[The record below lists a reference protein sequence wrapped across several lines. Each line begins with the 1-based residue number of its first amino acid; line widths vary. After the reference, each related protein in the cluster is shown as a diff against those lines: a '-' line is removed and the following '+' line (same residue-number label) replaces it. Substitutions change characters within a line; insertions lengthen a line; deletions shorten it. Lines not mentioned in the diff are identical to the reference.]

1 LLSLDPKKLAEMSI
15 PVGTGWLLGSCME
28 ARGKQD
34 LWIRQKPE
42 VLEVL
47 REQAIV
53 QSVESS
59 NRIEG
64 VTIPAD
70 RLRPVVLGKAKPRDR
85 SEEELAGY
93 RDALDWIHSR
103 KRRVSVMPA
112 VFQRLH
118 ALAQGGFSG
127 DAGEWKKRENEIIAI
142 LPSGERKIRF
152 VPTSAK
158 DTPKS
163 MDSLCR
169 NYREACDDERVPPLL
184 VVATFVFD
192 LLCIHPFR
200 DGNGRVSRLATTLLL
215 QSHGFQ
221 VARYISLERLVEESK
236 EDYYGV
242 MAECSR
248 GWHEG
253 KNEIT
258 PWWNYFLSML
268 RRAYKAFE
276 RQVESVD
283 ARPAKSDL
291 VRHTVLAQVEQF
303 TLGDLAAQLPA
314 VSPQLIKKVFAELK
328 KQGKIRLVG
337 RGRGARWEI
346 VPKRSGKSPCL

>member
-1 LLSLDPKKLAEMSI
+1 MLSLDPKKLAEASI

-34 LWIRQKPE
+34 LWLRQKPE

-47 REQAIV
+47 REQAII

-70 RLRPVVLGKAKPRDR
+70 RLRPVVLGKVKPRDR
-85 SEEELAGY
+85 SDEELAGY
-93 RDALDWIHSR
+93 RQALDWIFSR
-103 KRRVSVMPA
+103 KRKVSVIPG
-112 VFQRLH
+112 VIQRLH
-118 ALAQGGFSG
+118 TLAQGGFSG
-127 DAGEWKKRENEIIAI
+127 DAGEWKKRDNQIIEI
-142 LPSGERKIRF
+142 LPNGERKIRF

-158 DTPKS
+158 DTPKT
-163 MDSLCR
+163 MDALCR
-169 NYREACDDERVPPLL
+169 NYREACDDQRLPPLL
-184 VVATFVFD
+184 SVATFVFD

-200 DGNGRVSRLATTLLL
+200 DGNGRVARLATTLLL
-215 QSHGFQ
+215 QAHGFQ
-221 VARYISLERLVEESK
+221 VTRYVSLERLVEQSK

-242 MAECSR
+242 LAECSQ

-253 KNEIT
+253 KNDLI
-258 PWWNYFLSML
+258 PWWNYFLSAL
-268 RRAYKAFE
+268 RRAYKEFE
-276 RQVESVD
+276 RQMESTE

-291 VRHTVLAQVEQF
+291 VRQTVLAQVEQF
-303 TLGDLAAQLPA
+303 TLGDLVAQLPSA
-314 VSPQLIKKVFAELK
+314 STQLIKKILAELK
-328 KQGKIRLVG
+328 KQDKIRLVG

-346 VPKRSGKSPCL
+346 IP

>member
-1 LLSLDPKKLAEMSI
+1 MLSLDPKKLAELSI
-15 PVGTGWLLGSCME
+15 PVGTAWLLGSCME

-34 LWIRQKPE
+34 LWLRQKPE

-47 REQAIV
+47 REQAII

-70 RLRPVVLGKAKPRDR
+70 RLRPVVLGKVKPRDR

-93 RDALDWIHSR
+93 RQAIDWIFSR
-103 KRRVSVMPA
+103 KRKVSVIPA
-112 VFQRLH
+112 VIQRLH
-118 ALAQGGFSG
+118 TLAQGGFSG
-127 DAGEWKKRENEIIAI
+127 DAGEWKKRDNEIIEI
-142 LPSGERKIRF
+142 LPNGERKIRF

-158 DTPKS
+158 DTPKT
-163 MDSLCR
+163 MDALCR
-169 NYREACDDERVPPLL
+169 NYREACDDQRLPPLL
-184 VVATFVFD
+184 NVATFVFD

-215 QSHGFQ
+215 QAHGFQ
-221 VARYISLERLVEESK
+221 VTRYVSLERLIEQSK

-242 MAECSR
+242 LSERSQ

-253 KNEIT
+253 KNDLL
-258 PWWNYFLSML
+258 PWWNYFLSAL
-268 RRAYKAFE
+268 RRAYKEFE
-276 RQVESVD
+276 RQMESTE

-291 VRHTVLAQVEQF
+291 VRQTVLAQVEQF
-303 TLGDLAAQLPA
+303 TLGDLVAQLPSA
-314 VSPQLIKKVFAELK
+314 STQLIKKILAELK

-346 VPKRSGKSPCL
+346 IP

>member
-1 LLSLDPKKLAEMSI
+1 LLSLDPKKLAELSI
-15 PVGTGWLLGSCME
+15 PVGTAWLLGSCME

-34 LWIRQKPE
+34 LWLRQKPE

-47 REQAIV
+47 REQAII

-70 RLRPVVLGKAKPRDR
+70 RLRPVVLGKVKPRDR

-93 RDALDWIHSR
+93 RQAMDWIFSR
-103 KRRVSVMPA
+103 KRKVSVIPA
-112 VFQRLH
+112 VIQRLH
-118 ALAQGGFSG
+118 TLAQGGFSG
-127 DAGEWKKRENEIIAI
+127 DAGEWKKRDNEIIKI
-142 LPSGERKIRF
+142 LPNGERKIRF

-158 DTPKS
+158 DTPET
-163 MDSLCR
+163 MDALCR
-169 NYREACDDERVPPLL
+169 NYREACDDQRLPPLL
-184 VVATFVFD
+184 NVATFVFD

-215 QSHGFQ
+215 QAHGFQ
-221 VARYISLERLVEESK
+221 VTRYVSLERLIEQSK

-242 MAECSR
+242 LSECSQ

-253 KNEIT
+253 KNDLL
-258 PWWNYFLSML
+258 PWWNYFLSAL
-268 RRAYKAFE
+268 RRAYKEFE
-276 RQVESVD
+276 RQMESTE

-291 VRHTVLAQVEQF
+291 VRQTVLAQVEQF
-303 TLGDLAAQLPA
+303 TLGDLVAQLPSA
-314 VSPQLIKKVFAELK
+314 STQLIKKILAELK
-328 KQGKIRLVG
+328 KQGKLRLVG

-346 VPKRSGKSPCL
+346 IP

>member
-1 LLSLDPKKLAEMSI
+1 LLSLDPKKLAELSI
-15 PVGTGWLLGSCME
+15 PVGTAWLLGSCME

-34 LWIRQKPE
+34 LWLRQKPE

-47 REQAIV
+47 REQAII

-70 RLRPVVLGKAKPRDR
+70 RLRPVVLGKVKPRDR

-93 RDALDWIHSR
+93 RQAMDWIFSR
-103 KRRVSVMPA
+103 KRKVSVIPA
-112 VFQRLH
+112 VIQRLH
-118 ALAQGGFSG
+118 TLAQGGFSG
-127 DAGEWKKRENEIIAI
+127 DAGEWKKRDNEIIEI
-142 LPSGERKIRF
+142 LPNGERKIRF

-158 DTPKS
+158 DTPKT
-163 MDSLCR
+163 MDALCR
-169 NYREACDDERVPPLL
+169 NYREACDDQHLPPLL
-184 VVATFVFD
+184 NVATFVFD

-215 QSHGFQ
+215 QAHGFQ
-221 VARYISLERLVEESK
+221 VTRYVSLERLIEQSK
-236 EDYYGV
+236 EDYYSV
-242 MAECSR
+242 LAECSQ

-253 KNEIT
+253 KNDLL
-258 PWWNYFLSML
+258 PWWNYFLSAL
-268 RRAYKAFE
+268 RRAYKEFE
-276 RQVESVD
+276 RQMESTE

-291 VRHTVLAQVEQF
+291 VRQTVLAQVEQF
-303 TLGDLAAQLPA
+303 TLGDLVAQLPSA
-314 VSPQLIKKVFAELK
+314 STQLIKKILAELK
-328 KQGKIRLVG
+328 KQGKLRLVG

-346 VPKRSGKSPCL
+346 IP

>member
-1 LLSLDPKKLAEMSI
+1 MLSLDPKKLAELSI
-15 PVGTGWLLGSCME
+15 PVGTAWLLGSCME

-34 LWIRQKPE
+34 LWLRQKPE

-47 REQAIV
+47 REQAII

-70 RLRPVVLGKAKPRDR
+70 RLRPVVLGKVKPRDR

-93 RDALDWIHSR
+93 RQAMDWIFSR
-103 KRRVSVMPA
+103 KRKVSVIPA
-112 VFQRLH
+112 VIQRLH
-118 ALAQGGFSG
+118 TLAQGGFSG
-127 DAGEWKKRENEIIAI
+127 DAGEWKKRDNEIIKI
-142 LPSGERKIRF
+142 LPNGERKIRF

-158 DTPKS
+158 DTPET
-163 MDSLCR
+163 MDALCR
-169 NYREACDDERVPPLL
+169 NYREACDDQRLPPLL
-184 VVATFVFD
+184 NVATFVFD

-215 QSHGFQ
+215 QAHGFQ
-221 VARYISLERLVEESK
+221 VTRYVSLERLIEQSK

-242 MAECSR
+242 LSECSQ

-253 KNEIT
+253 KNDLL
-258 PWWNYFLSML
+258 PWWNYFLSAL
-268 RRAYKAFE
+268 RRAYKEFE
-276 RQVESVD
+276 RQMESTE

-291 VRHTVLAQVEQF
+291 VRQTVLAQVEQF
-303 TLGDLAAQLPA
+303 TLGDLVAQLPSA
-314 VSPQLIKKVFAELK
+314 STQLIKKILAELK
-328 KQGKIRLVG
+328 KQGKLRLVG

-346 VPKRSGKSPCL
+346 IP

>member
-1 LLSLDPKKLAEMSI
+1 MLTLDSKKLAKTSI
-15 PVGTGWLLGSCME
+15 PVSTGWLLGSCME

-47 REQAIV
+47 REQAII

-70 RLRPVVLGKAKPRDR
+70 RLRPVVLGKARPRDR

-93 RDALDWIHSR
+93 RRALDWIFSR
-103 KRRVSVMPA
+103 KRRVSIIPDVIK
-112 VFQRLH
+112 RLH
-118 ALAQGGFSG
+118 ATAQGGLSG
-127 DAGEWKKRENEIIAI
+127 DAGEWKKRSNEIIEI
-142 LPSGERKIRF
+142 LPNGERKVRF

-158 DTPKS
+158 ATPKT
-163 MDSLCR
+163 METLCR
-169 NYREACDDERVPPLL
+169 NYRDVSDDELVPPLL

-215 QSHGFQ
+215 QTHGFQ
-221 VARYISLERLVEESK
+221 VARYISLERLIEESK
-236 EDYYGV
+236 DEYYDVLAG
-242 MAECSR
+242 CSQE
-248 GWHEG
+248 WHEG
-253 KNEIT
+253 KNEIV
-258 PWWNYFLSML
+258 PWWNYFLSVL
-268 RRAYKAFE
+268 RHAYKEFE
-276 RQVESVD
+276 RQVESTE

-291 VRHTVLAQVEQF
+291 IRQTVLAQVEQF
-303 TLGDLAAQLPA
+303 TLGDLAAQMPA
-314 VSPQLIKKVFAELK
+314 VSPQLIKKLLAELK
-328 KQGKIRLVG
+328 KQGKIRLIG

-346 VPKRSGKSPCL
+346 IP

>member
-1 LLSLDPKKLAEMSI
+1 LLTLDQKKLAGTSI
-15 PVGTGWLLGSCME
+15 PVSTGWLLGSCME

-47 REQAIV
+47 REQAII

-64 VTIPAD
+64 VTIPVD
-70 RLRPVVLGKAKPRDR
+70 RLRLVVLGNARPRDR

-93 RDALDWIHSR
+93 RRALDWIFSR
-103 KRRVSVMPA
+103 KRRVSVIPD
-112 VFQRLH
+112 VIKRLH
-118 ALAQGGFSG
+118 ATAQGGLSG
-127 DAGEWKKRENEIIAI
+127 DAGEWKKRNNEIIKI
-142 LPSGERKIRF
+142 LPNGERKVRF

-158 DTPKS
+158 ATPKT
-163 MDSLCR
+163 MEMLCR
-169 NYREACDDERVPPLL
+169 NYRDVSDDELVPLLL

-192 LLCIHPFR
+192 FLCIHPFR

-215 QSHGFQ
+215 QTHGFQ

-236 EDYYGV
+236 DEYYDV
-242 MAECSR
+242 LAECSQ
-248 GWHEG
+248 GWHDG
-253 KNEIT
+253 KSEIV
-258 PWWNYFLSML
+258 PWCNYFLSVL
-268 RRAYKAFE
+268 HRAYKEFE
-276 RQVESVD
+276 QQVERTE

-291 VRHTVLAQVEQF
+291 IRQTVLAQVEQF

-314 VSPQLIKKVFAELK
+314 VSPQLIKKVLAELK
-328 KQGKIRLVG
+328 KQGKYRLIG
-337 RGRGARWEI
+337 RGRGARWEVI
-346 VPKRSGKSPCL
+346 P

>member
-1 LLSLDPKKLAEMSI
+1 MLFLDPKKLAGTSI
-15 PVGTGWLLGSCME
+15 PVSTGWLLGSCME

-47 REQAIV
+47 REQAII

-70 RLRPVVLGKAKPRDR
+70 RLRPIVLGKARPRDR

-93 RDALDWIHSR
+93 RRALDWIFSR
-103 KRRVSVMPA
+103 KRRVSVIPD
-112 VFQRLH
+112 VIKRLH
-118 ALAQGGFSG
+118 ATAQSGRSG
-127 DAGEWKKRENEIIAI
+127 DAGEWKKRNNEIIEI
-142 LPSGERKIRF
+142 LPNGDRKVRF
-152 VPTSAK
+152 VPTTAK
-158 DTPKS
+158 ATPKT
-163 MDSLCR
+163 MEILCR
-169 NYREACDDERVPPLL
+169 NYRDASDDELVPPLL

-215 QSHGFQ
+215 QTHGFQ

-236 EDYYGV
+236 DEYYDV
-242 MAECSR
+242 LAECSQ
-248 GWHEG
+248 GWHDG
-253 KNEIT
+253 KNEIV
-258 PWWNYFLSML
+258 PWWNYFLSVL
-268 RRAYKAFE
+268 RRAYKEFE
-276 RQVESVD
+276 QQVEATE

-291 VRHTVLAQVEQF
+291 IRQTVLAHVEQF
-303 TLGDLAAQLPA
+303 TLGDLAAQMPA
-314 VSPQLIKKVFAELK
+314 VSPQLIKKVLAELK
-328 KQGKIRLVG
+328 KQGKIRLIG

-346 VPKRSGKSPCL
+346 IP

>member
-1 LLSLDPKKLAEMSI
+1 MLSLDPKKLVDKSI
-15 PVGTGWLLGSCME
+15 PVSTGWLLGSCME
-28 ARGKQD
+28 ARGEQD

-47 REQAIV
+47 REQAII

-70 RLRPVVLGKAKPRDR
+70 RLRPVVLGKARPRDC

-93 RDALDWIHSR
+93 RRALDWIFSR
-103 KRRVSVMPA
+103 KRRISIIPDVIK
-112 VFQRLH
+112 RLH
-118 ALAQGGFSG
+118 AMAQGGRSG
-127 DAGEWKKRENEIIAI
+127 DAGEWKKHNNEIMEV
-142 LPSGERKIRF
+142 LPNGERKVRF

-158 DTPKS
+158 ATPKT
-163 MDSLCR
+163 MEILCR
-169 NYREACDDERVPPLL
+169 NYRDASDDELVPSLL
-184 VVATFVFD
+184 IVATFIFD

-215 QSHGFQ
+215 QSSDVQ
-221 VARYISLERLVEESK
+221 VGRYISLERLIEESK
-236 EDYYGV
+236 DEYYDV
-242 MAECSR
+242 LAECSQ

-253 KNEIT
+253 ENEIV
-258 PWWNYFLSML
+258 PWWNYFLSVL
-268 RRAYKAFE
+268 RRAYNEFE
-276 RQVESVD
+276 QQVESTE

-291 VRHTVLAQVEQF
+291 IRQTVHTQVEQF

-314 VSPQLIKKVFAELK
+314 VSPQLIKKVLAELK
-328 KQGKIRLVG
+328 KQGKLRLVG
-337 RGRGARWEI
+337 RGRGARWEVI
-346 VPKRSGKSPCL
+346 G

>member
-1 LLSLDPKKLAEMSI
+1 MLSLDPKKLSAMSI
-15 PVGTGWLLGSCME
+15 PIGTGWLLGFCME
-28 ARGKQD
+28 ARGKQE

-42 VLEVL
+42 LLQVL

-64 VTIPAD
+64 VTIPAE

-93 RDALDWIHSR
+93 RRALDWIFSR
-103 KRRVSVMPA
+103 KRQVSITPA
-112 VFQRLH
+112 AIQRLH
-118 ALAQGGFSG
+118 TLAQYGLSG
-127 DAGEWKKRENEIIAI
+127 DAGEWKKQNNEIVEI
-142 LPSGERKIRF
+142 LPSGERRVRF
-152 VPTSAK
+152 IPTSAK
-158 DTPKS
+158 DTPK
-163 MDSLCR
+163 MMKMLCR
-169 NYREACDDERVPPLL
+169 NYREACDDERVPALL

-221 VARYISLERLVEESK
+221 VGRYISLERLVEKSK
-236 EDYYGV
+236 DDYYGV
-242 MAECSR
+242 LAACSQ
-248 GWHEG
+248 GWQEG
-253 KNEIT
+253 QNEIV
-258 PWWNYFLSML
+258 PWWNYFLSVL
-268 RRAYKAFE
+268 RLAYKEFE
-276 RQVESVD
+276 RQVVSVQ
-283 ARPAKSDL
+283 ARPAKTDL
-291 VRHTVLAQVEQF
+291 VRQTILAQVEQF

-314 VSPQLIKKVFAELK
+314 ASPQLIKKVLAELK
-328 KQGKIRLVG
+328 KQGKIRLDG

-346 VPKRSGKSPCL
+346 IL

>member
-1 LLSLDPKKLAEMSI
+1 MSLDQKKLAEISI
-15 PVGTGWLLGSCME
+15 PVGTVWLLGACME

-34 LWIRQKPE
+34 LWMRQKPE

-47 REQAIV
+47 REQAII

-64 VTIPAD
+64 VTIPAE
-70 RLRPVVLGKAKPRDR
+70 RLRPVVLGKAKPLDR

-93 RDALDWIHSR
+93 RQALVWIFTR
-103 KRRVSVMPA
+103 KRRVSVIPK
-112 VFQRLH
+112 VIQRLH
-118 ALAQGGFSG
+118 AFAQGGFSG
-127 DAGEWKKRENEIIAI
+127 DAGDWKERDNEIIEI
-142 LPSGERKIRF
+142 LPNGERKIRF

-158 DTPKS
+158 ETPKI
-163 MDSLCR
+163 MDALCR
-169 NYREACDDERVPPLL
+169 NYREACDGQHVPPLL
-184 VVATFVFD
+184 IVATFVFD
-192 LLCIHPFR
+192 ILCIHPFR

-221 VARYISLERLVEESK
+221 VARYVSLERLVEQSK
-236 EDYYGV
+236 EEYYGV
-242 MAECSR
+242 LAECSK

-253 KNEIT
+253 KNAVV

-268 RRAYKAFE
+268 RLAYKEFE
-276 RQVESVD
+276 RQVESME

-291 VRHTVLAQVEQF
+291 VRQTVLAQVEQF
-303 TLGDLAAQLPA
+303 TLGDLAAQLPSA
-314 VSPQLIKKVFAELK
+314 STQLIKKILAELK

-346 VPKRSGKSPCL
+346 IA

>member
-1 LLSLDPKKLAEMSI
+1 MLSLDQKKLAEISI

-34 LWIRQKPE
+34 LWLKQKPE
-42 VLEVL
+42 VLNVL
-47 REQAIV
+47 REQAII

-70 RLRPVVLGKAKPRDR
+70 RLRPVVLGKVKPRDR

-93 RDALDWIHSR
+93 KQALDWIFMR
-103 KRRVSVMPA
+103 KREVSVKPA
-112 VFQRLH
+112 VIQRLH
-118 ALAQGGFSG
+118 AMAQGGFSG
-127 DAGEWKKRENEIIAI
+127 DAGDWKRRDNEIIEI
-142 LPSGERKIRF
+142 LPNGERKIRF

-158 DTPKS
+158 DTAKT
-163 MDSLCR
+163 MDALCR
-169 NYREACDDERVPPLL
+169 NYREACNDQRIPPLL
-184 VVATFVFD
+184 IIATFMFD

-200 DGNGRVSRLATTLLL
+200 DGNGRISRLATTLLL
-215 QSHGFQ
+215 QTHGFQ
-221 VARYISLERLVEESK
+221 VARYISLERLIEQSK

-242 MAECSR
+242 LAECSQ

-253 KNEIT
+253 NNDLI
-258 PWWNYFLSML
+258 PWWNYFLSVL
-268 RRAYKAFE
+268 HRAYREFE
-276 RQVESVD
+276 QQVELRS

-291 VRHTVLAQVEQF
+291 VRQTILAQVEPF
-303 TLGDLAAQLPA
+303 TLGDLAAQLPSA
-314 VSPQLIKKVFAELK
+314 STQLIKKVLAEHK
-328 KQGKIRLVG
+328 KQGKVRLIG

-346 VPKRSGKSPCL
+346 VP

>member
-1 LLSLDPKKLAEMSI
+1 MLSLDPKKLAELSI
-15 PVGTGWLLGSCME
+15 PVGTAWLLGSCME

-34 LWIRQKPE
+34 LWLRQKPE

-47 REQAIV
+47 REQAII

-70 RLRPVVLGKAKPRDR
+70 RLRPVVLGKVKPRDR

-93 RDALDWIHSR
+93 RQAIDWIFSR
-103 KRRVSVMPA
+103 KRKVSVIPA
-112 VFQRLH
+112 VIQRLH
-118 ALAQGGFSG
+118 TLAQGGFSG
-127 DAGEWKKRENEIIAI
+127 DAGEWKKRDNEIIEI
-142 LPSGERKIRF
+142 LPNGERKIRF

-158 DTPKS
+158 DTPKT
-163 MDSLCR
+163 MDALCR
-169 NYREACDDERVPPLL
+169 NYREACDDQRLPPLL
-184 VVATFVFD
+184 NVATFVFD

-200 DGNGRVSRLATTLLL
+200 DGNGRVSRLATTLLR
-215 QSHGFQ
+215 QAHGFQ
-221 VARYISLERLVEESK
+221 VTRYVSLERLIEQSK

-242 MAECSR
+242 LSECSQ

-253 KNEIT
+253 KNDLL
-258 PWWNYFLSML
+258 PWWNYFLSAL
-268 RRAYKAFE
+268 RRAYKEFE
-276 RQVESVD
+276 RQMESTE

-291 VRHTVLAQVEQF
+291 VRQTVLAQVEQF
-303 TLGDLAAQLPA
+303 TLGDLVAQLPSA
-314 VSPQLIKKVFAELK
+314 STQLIKKILAELK

-346 VPKRSGKSPCL
+346 IP